1 MKVKKRK
8 RKEGGRE
15 SGKEG
20 REERRSKLHI
30 LGNIRGKVAKS

>member
-1 MKVKKRK
+1 MKIKK

-20 REERRSKLHI
+20 REEGRSKLHI